1 MTSLSTGLG
10 LSSSHG
16 SIPSLLRLACLAPVL
31 FLSMHSSSLRAESG
45 HRIPVLDS
53 IERRIGEGRLYEARK
68 ALAECGRM
76 NLSMEAEAWRKVLVA
91 RALHDGGDFME
102 ASRLLRGMID
112 EWRLRPS
119 MGEVTAEALL
129 EYARA
134 CRSLVWLE
142 RMHAAVDSVAVVAQV
157 RGLPDHLRMRY
168 FIHKAMYFS
177 IMIQLEKA
185 KPFLDSMTGLLD
197 RMPASQSGLYQS
209 LLANSVLITYYR
221 NADYPKS
228 QRMVDSLMPHMTAS
242 YSGSQSYGAVMLLK
256 AMANHCM
263 DRVIYSTRGS
273 PEWRRSALS
282 MVLCFDRGLALLAGR
297 FPTNHPERLNLF
309 NLKGLGLYNIGRYG
323 DAMQNFMEAESIL
336 GMPSYPIRDY
346 TYMHHQTTL
355 YSLRCIDSVY
365 SGKELRAQRLRL
377 LARCRS
383 LSAVWDRWE
392 ETNRDSLGH
401 YRLHYTTDPGHIM
414 VELCQRLYAEER
426 DPALLELALQGME
439 DSKFRYLRRRM
450 MARAGISVAPEV
462 RLRTIQSR
470 LASDEAVI
478 CVSAANQYM
487 LSLNFLVITPDT
499 VAMTVFDKGGW
510 AMHRYEYGDGGLTA
524 CRDLASF
531 KDTYHTLYKLMFRRL
546 ETFLLKSSR
555 VLVIPSGQTSVLP
568 FDILVPDTAGVRDFG
583 SLPLLRDRFH
593 FRYDYSLAITE
604 IRRAIHDSSGKG
616 RGNMAFI
623 PTYGE
628 GEYYRLPFFERQ
640 GRELRDA
647 FGFEVNKSGSASL
660 KGFLAGL
667 PNAGVLHLAAHGY
680 SMFGSPSD
688 NYVVMDS
695 LDPVRP
701 NLLTPYQLV
710 DANTDAELAVL
721 AICMGGI
728 SESNYQDVRNLA
740 YWFSFA
746 GAHSCLYSHWKLDDR
761 STSIILSRFYK
772 NLSDGMGRYEAL
784 RSAQDEYLRDVRSDE
799 ERNPIYWA
807 GLTMIGEDGPV
818 DLARS
823 DVVGGSRGWFFACL
837 AGMAVVGGAIIYL
850 SRRRASAVRK
860 SVSESRPPF

>member
-1 MTSLSTGLG
+1 
-10 LSSSHG
+10 
-16 SIPSLLRLACLAPVL
+16 
-31 FLSMHSSSLRAESG
+31 
-45 HRIPVLDS
+45 
-53 IERRIGEGRLYEARK
+53 
-68 ALAECGRM
+68 
-76 NLSMEAEAWRKVLVA
+76 MEAEAWRRVLVA
-91 RALHDGGDFME
+91 RAMHDGGDFME
-102 ASRLLRGMID
+102 AARLLRRMID

-134 CRSLVWLE
+134 CRSLMWLE
-142 RMHAAVDSVAVVAQV
+142 RMHAAVDSVAVVA
-157 RGLPDHLRMRY
+157 RGRNLPDHLRMRY

-177 IMIQLEKA
+177 IVIRIDKA
-185 KPFLDSMTGLLD
+185 RPYLDSMMGLLA
-197 RMPASQSGLYQS
+197 RMPATQSGLYQS
-209 LLANSVLITYYR
+209 LLANSVLVNFYR
-221 NADYPKS
+221 NANYPKS
-228 QRMVDSLMPHMTAS
+228 QRIVDSLMPYMTAS
-242 YSGSQSYGAVMLLK
+242 YSGNQSYGAVMLLK
-256 AMANHCM
+256 AMGNHYM
-263 DRVIYSTRGS
+263 DRVINSTRGS
-273 PEWRRSALS
+273 PEWRHSA
-282 MVLCFDRGLALLAGR
+282 VRTVRCFDRALSLIASR
-297 FPTNHPERLNLF
+297 FPTNLPERLNLL
-309 NLKGLGLYNIGRYG
+309 NLRGLGLYNMGRYG
-323 DAMQNFMEAESIL
+323 DAMQGFLEAESIL
-336 GMPSYPIRDY
+336 GRPSYPIGDY
-346 TYMHHQTTL
+346 TYMHYQTTL
-355 YSLRCIDSVY
+355 YSLRYIDSAY
-365 SGKELRAQRLRL
+365 RGRELRAQRLRL

-401 YRLHYTTDPGHIM
+401 YRLHYTTDPGHLI

-426 DPALLELALQGME
+426 DPDLLEMAFNGME
-439 DSKFRYLRRRM
+439 ESKFRYLRRRM
-450 MARAGISVAPEV
+450 MARAGMSVAPEV

-470 LASDEAVI
+470 LSRDEAVI

-510 AMHRYEYGDGGLTA
+510 AMHRYEYRDGGLTA

-531 KDTYHTLYKLMFRRL
+531 KDTYHTLYNLMFRRL
-546 ETFLLKSSR
+546 EPFLVKSSR

-568 FDILVPDTAGVRDFG
+568 FDILVPDTTGVRDFG
-583 SLPLLRDRFH
+583 SLRLLRDRYR
-593 FRYDYSLAITE
+593 FRYDYSLAIAE

-616 RGNMAFI
+616 RSNMAFI

-647 FGFEVNKSGSASL
+647 FGFEVNKSGSASS

-688 NYVVMDS
+688 NYVVLDS

-701 NLLTPYQLV
+701 SLLTPYQLV

-761 STSIILSRFYK
+761 STSIILSRFYV
-772 NLSDGMGRYEAL
+772 NLSEGMGRYEAL
-784 RSAQDEYLRDVRSDE
+784 RDAQDEYLRDARSDE
-799 ERNPIYWA
+799 ARNPIYWA

-818 DLARS
+818 GLARS
-823 DVVGGSRGWFFACL
+823 DASGVRGWMFTCL
-837 AGMAVVGGAIIYL
+837 AGMAVVGGALWFLI
-850 SRRRASAVRK
+850 RRRASDVR
-860 SVSESRPPF
+860 SSG